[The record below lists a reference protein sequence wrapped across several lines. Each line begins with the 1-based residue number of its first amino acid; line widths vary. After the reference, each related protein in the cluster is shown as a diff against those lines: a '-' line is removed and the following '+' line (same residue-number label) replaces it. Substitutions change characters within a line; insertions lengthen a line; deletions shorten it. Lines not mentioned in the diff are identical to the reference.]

1 MPLFDRKD
9 KSRYASFT
17 RRSLGM
23 SAGMATVFAV
33 LGGRLY
39 QLQVRNGD
47 QYKTEA
53 EANRINQRLLAPPA
67 RAHPGP
73 LRRRARQQPAQ
84 LRVLLVSEQAT
95 EGVEAALD
103 TIGKVIQLSDAQK
116 KRVLHDIQ
124 MNKKFVPVPV
134 AENLSWEEFARINM
148 HLPYLAGVQPDV
160 GQTRDYPSGSS
171 CRMCWAMSRRSAR
184 RTRRTPTIPCCRC
197 RASASASAASR
208 RPMTRRCAAPPAPA
222 ASRSTPMAASSASS
236 AAIPACR
243 ARMCG

>member
-23 SAGMATVFAV
+23 SAGMAAVFAV

-39 QLQVRNGD
+39 QLQIKSGS
-47 QYKTEA
+47 QYRTEA
-53 EANRINQRLLAPPA
+53 EDNRGNY
-67 RAHPGP
+67 
-73 LRRRARQQPAQ
+73 
-84 LRVLLVSEQAT
+84 RVLIVSEQAT

-103 TIGKVIQLSDAQK
+103 SIGKLIVLTDAQK

-160 GQTRDYPSGSS
+160 GQTRDYPFGVELSHVLGYV
-171 CRMCWAMSRRSAR
+171 
-184 RTRRTPTIPCCRC
+184 
-197 RASASASAASR
+197 AAVS
-208 RPMTRRCAAPPAPA
+208 PDDKKDSEDPLL
-222 ASRSTPMAASSASS
+222 SL
-236 AAIPACR
+236 
-243 ARMCG
+243 